1 MLGDERSEKGSMLVF
16 EKLLS
21 CDGFP
26 EDKVRQKKVNKIHTV
41 TSQPVTVCLCLSVA
55 HTHSL
60 TYLLFLVMV

>member
-41 TSQPVTVCLCLSVA
+41 TSQPMCLCLSVA